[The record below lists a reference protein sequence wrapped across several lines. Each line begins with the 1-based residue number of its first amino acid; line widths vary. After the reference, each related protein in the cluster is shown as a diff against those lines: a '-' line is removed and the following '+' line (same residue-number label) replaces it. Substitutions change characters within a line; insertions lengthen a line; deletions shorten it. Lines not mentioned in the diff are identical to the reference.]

1 MQVRYRIRYKGYQ
14 SPIFASTFEAL
25 EHAKTQVENLG
36 DIVEIT
42 TTMPSGNVFVDI
54 MVSKLNA
61 RGDHTWA
68 VRDSRFERRVS

>member
-1 MQVRYRIRYKGYQ
+1 MQVRYRIRYKGYR
-14 SPIFASTFEAL
+14 SPIFA
-25 EHAKTQVENLG
+25 
-36 DIVEIT
+36 
-42 TTMPSGNVFVDI
+42 MPSGNVFVDI